1 MFELAPRLRH
11 RIDLEQVAETQGE
24 RGEMVEAWATI
35 RTTDEPDL
43 IPAEISTIGAREFIA
58 AAAQQVGATTRVTI
72 RYRQPWPD
80 GRTMR
85 VVHEGVAFNI
95 KGTLPDSTR
104 RAWMHLLCEA
114 GVRLAG

>member
-1 MFELAPRLRH
+1 MDLAPRLRH
-11 RIDLEQVAETQGE
+11 RIDIQQVSEAGGVRGNIVETW
-24 RGEMVEAWATI
+24 VSV

-43 IPAEISTIGAREFIA
+43 IPAEISAIGAREFIA
-58 AAAQQVGATTRVTI
+58 AAAQQVGATTRITI

-85 VVHEGVAFNI
+85 VLHEGVAYNI
-95 KGTLPDSTR
+95 KGTLPDNTR
-104 RAWMHLLCEA
+104 RTWMHLLCEN